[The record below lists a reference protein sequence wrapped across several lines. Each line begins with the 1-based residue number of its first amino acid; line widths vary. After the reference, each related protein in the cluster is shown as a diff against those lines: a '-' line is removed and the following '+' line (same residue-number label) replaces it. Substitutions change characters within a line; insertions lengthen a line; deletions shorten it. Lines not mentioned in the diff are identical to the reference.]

1 MNLDVRALAEI
12 QLVVAFGA
20 GKAFRV
26 CLGDDDFVV
35 MIQKEGIS
43 ASHTRPAEKAG
54 EPSLNECAEVI
65 GEMFRRMLCG
75 SGNSV
80 VSDRS
85 DRTDLTD
92 PTDGT
97 YSIFPE
103 MPVEVDEEDG
113 EDLLWAPLEENPNT
127 NIPAESTPQFFD
139 RLIADKYGAR
149 IPDVSE
155 REEGPGEVD
164 AEAGWEAYRR
174 EILETM
180 GPTSLP
186 AWADAP
192 AQLRECFSAGI
203 WAALEP
209 VAAKGVVQSLREDKE
224 RLERVVARHWDVI
237 SKEPKGGAQ

>member
-1 MNLDVRALAEI
+1 MMNLDVRALAEI
-12 QLVVAFGA
+12 QLVVAFGNS
-20 GKAFRV
+20 KAFRV
-26 CLGDDDFVV
+26 CLGDEDFVV
-35 MIQKEGIS
+35 MIQKDGIS
-43 ASHTRPAEKAG
+43 ASHTRPAEKAK
-54 EPSLNECAEVI
+54 EPSLNECTEVI

-80 VSDRS
+80 GS
-85 DRTDLTD
+85 DRTDAADT
-92 PTDGT
+92 TDGT

-103 MPVEVDEEDG
+103 MPVEVEEEAG
-113 EDLLWAPLEENPNT
+113 EDLLWAPLEEKPKA
-127 NIPAESTPQFFD
+127 NISAESIPQFFD
-139 RLIADKYGAR
+139 RLMAEKYGVT
-149 IPDVSE
+149 IPEFSE

-164 AEAGWEAYRR
+164 AEAGWEAYRG

-224 RLERVVARHWDVI
+224 RLERVIARHWDVI